1 VTDPV
6 EPDTSELLAAACRGD
21 KSAAS
26 RLLARHRDQLR
37 RMVAIRLD
45 DRLSARIDPSD
56 VVQETLIVAA
66 KQLAD
71 YLRDPPLPLYPWL
84 RQIAWNRLAAL
95 HRRHVEAGKRS
106 VGREQSLE
114 ISSASAIQLG
124 EHLASRESGPLRRAI
139 RKEMCQRVRAALAAM
154 PEPDREILILRHL
167 EQLSY
172 ADSAAILQITEAA
185 AKQRHVR
192 ALRRIRRLLGGDFSG
207 VPS

>member
-1 VTDPV
+1 MSERA
-6 EPDTSELLAAACRGD
+6 EPDTSQLLGEARRGD
-21 KSAAS
+21 ESAPS

-37 RMVAIRLD
+37 RMVAVRLD

-84 RQIAWNRLAAL
+84 RQIAFNRLTAL
-95 HRRHVEAGKRS
+95 HRRHVTASKRS
-106 VGREQSLE
+106 VGREQSPG
-114 ISSASAIQLG
+114 ISSASGVQLA
-124 EHLASRESGPLRRAI
+124 ERLTSRESGPLRRAI
-139 RKEMCQRVRAALAAM
+139 RKEMCQRVRTALAAM
-154 PEPDREILILRHL
+154 AEPDREILILRHL

>member
-1 VTDPV
+1 MTDPV
-6 EPDTSELLAAACRGD
+6 EPDTSELLAAARRGD

-37 RMVAIRLD
+37 RMVAVRLD

-84 RQIAWNRLAAL
+84 RQIAFNRLAAL
-95 HRRHVEAGKRS
+95 HRRHVEAGIRS

-114 ISSASAIQLG
+114 ISSASAIQLAA
-124 EHLASRESGPLRRAI
+124 HLASRESGPLRRAI

-154 PEPDREILILRHL
+154 AGPDHEILILRHL

-192 ALRRIRRLLGGDFSG
+192 ALRRIRRLLGGDYSG
-207 VPS
+207 ATP